1 MWKEFSVRY
10 IRENRTS
17 GALLAG
23 AAFLSSLFL
32 SLLCSIA
39 YNLWADYGKQQAAGQ
54 VAKEAPG
61 ALFLLYGIVLFFAC
75 LALILLLHNAFAVS
89 MGSRIHQ
96 LGILKSV
103 GATPGQI
110 RSFLLQE
117 AFVLC
122 TFPVLAGTGAGVGLC
137 ALFIRRVIDMGRDM
151 HLNIQ
156 YDVAF
161 EYHILVLVISLGTAF
176 FTILL
181 SAWIPAR
188 KLSRLSPMEAIF
200 GEEGPEIKKMRAFRL
215 TSRCFGV
222 YGELARK
229 SLYAR
234 RKSMRLAG
242 LALFLSF
249 LGFLLFLSGE
259 TISGL
264 STQHTYFARFR
275 DTWDYMLTVDIS
287 SEKEREDTDSLLT
300 ALRELPGIES
310 VISYRLVDTKISVP
324 EQMLGEKLQK
334 EGPETLL
341 GDAKQVQLSGQT
353 AWQVDAHFY
362 ILDDQ
367 SFQKYCASR
376 NISSDTGVVA
386 VNLLWDDKN
395 SDYKNRRYLPFL
407 KEAAG
412 SVQLDET
419 AGSIQSGEN
428 AGTKAE
434 SETSGEGEV
443 SLHYDVFADTIPD
456 IREALEQKALNL
468 VISQTAFSGVE
479 GLSPT
484 KEMYY
489 NLRTEGNL
497 SKQQSDA
504 MESSVAGVATS
515 ILQSD
520 DSGKNNFKSVN
531 SESTSPEPANPGV
544 RNFETGNM
552 ESENSESGGTENGY
566 ILENRLEDE
575 QADASARKGLR
586 IVMGVLAGILAC
598 VGIAGILSTTLGQIY
613 QRKKEFA
620 RYVSIG
626 VSPDEIKKMLFMEA
640 LFIVGRPFLLALLID
655 IPVTVLL
662 LHAAP
667 VTAGELLG
675 HLPWMPVLLL
685 LAVTAAVVAI
695 AYMAAAGKI
704 CRQNIVETLKD
715 DAII

>member
-10 IRENRTS
+10 IRENRAS

-39 YNLWADYGKQQAAGQ
+39 YNLWADYGKQQAAEQ
-54 VAKEAPG
+54 AAKTAPG
-61 ALFLLYGIVLFFAC
+61 ALFVLYGIVLFFAC

-122 TFPVLAGTGAGVGLC
+122 TVPVLAGTGAGVGLC
-137 ALFIRRVIDMGRDM
+137 ALFIRRVIAMGREM

-161 EYHILVLVISLGTAF
+161 EYHMLVLVISLGTAF
-176 FTILL
+176 LTILI

-200 GEEGPEIKKMRAFRL
+200 CEEEPEIKRMRAFRL

-222 YGELARK
+222 YGELSRK

-249 LGFLLFLSGE
+249 LGFFLFLSGE

-275 DTWDYMLTVDIS
+275 DTWDYMLTVDAP
-287 SEKEREDTDSLLT
+287 SEKDREDSDSLLT
-300 ALRELPGIES
+300 ALRELPGMES
-310 VISYRLVDTKISVP
+310 VTAYRLADAKISVP
-324 EQMLGEKLQK
+324 EQMLGGKLR
-334 EGPETLL
+334 EAGPETLL
-341 GDAKQVQLSGQT
+341 GDAKEVQLSGQT
-353 AWQVDAHFY
+353 AWQVNAHLY

-367 SFQKYCASR
+367 SFQKYCESQ

-386 VNLLWDDKN
+386 VNLLWDDRN
-395 SDYKNRRYLPFL
+395 SDYKNRTYLPFL
-407 KEAAG
+407 KEDAG
-412 SVQLDET
+412 SVQLDE
-419 AGSIQSGEN
+419 A

-434 SETSGEGEV
+434 GGTSGEGEV
-443 SLHYDVFADTIPD
+443 SLHYDAFADTIPD
-456 IREALEQKALNL
+456 IREELEQKALNL
-468 VISQTAFSGVE
+468 VFSQTAFSSVE
-479 GLSPT
+479 SLCPAE
-484 KEMYY
+484 EMYY
-489 NLRTEGNL
+489 NLRTEGGL

-504 MESSVAGVATS
+504 MESSIAGVATS
-515 ILQSD
+515 ALQPD
-520 DSGKNNFKSVN
+520 D
-531 SESTSPEPANPGV
+531 
-544 RNFETGNM
+544 
-552 ESENSESGGTENGY
+552 SESGKPASGKSESDGTENGY
-566 ILENRLEDE
+566 TLENRLEDE

-598 VGIAGILSTTLGQIY
+598 VGIAGILSTTLGQLY

-626 VSPDEIKKMLFMEA
+626 VSLDEIKKMLCLEA

-667 VTAGELLG
+667 VTAGEFLG

-685 LAVTAAVVAI
+685 LAVTAVIVAI
-695 AYMAAAGKI
+695 AYAAAAGKI